1 MSRRKLTV
9 LALVAGALS
18 MLVFGGA
25 AAAKKPPKKPHKP
38 KKQHVAKKQPK
49 PLTPLGKLARV
60 KHIVVIYEENHSFD
74 NLYGGWEGVRG
85 LSTAPAEKKTQVN
98 EGGGLYTSLMQT
110 DATPPALPA
119 TCTDSTTGTTFTS
132 HFLNAPFTIDDFIK
146 PADTTCPPTPN

>member
-25 AAAKKPPKKPHKP
+25 AAAKKPPKKAHKP
-38 KKQHVAKKQPK
+38 KKHHVVNKKPK
-49 PLTPLGKLARV
+49 PLTPLQKLARV

-85 LSTAPAEKKTQVN
+85 LSDAGPAQATQVN
-98 EGGGLYTSLMQT
+98 QAGVPFACLMQNDVNLT
-110 DATPPALPA
+110 SPPLTAP
-119 TCTDSTTGTTFTS
+119 CTD
-132 HFLNAPFTIDDFIK
+132 
-146 PADTTCPPTPN
+146 